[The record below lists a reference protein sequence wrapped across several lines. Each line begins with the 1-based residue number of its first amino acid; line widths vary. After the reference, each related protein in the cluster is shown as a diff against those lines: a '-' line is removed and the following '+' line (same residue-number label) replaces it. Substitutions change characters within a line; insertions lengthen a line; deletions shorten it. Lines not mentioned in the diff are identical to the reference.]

1 MMKSSIDTC
10 IIREKMPNLKN
21 AWGCFCKFSKKNFR
35 KFLSFEEKSIL
46 QSCNENS
53 IQPLQPALEALEEP
67 FPGWS
72 PYMMYP
78 PDRLHTLIGFL
89 EMYISQYALCLYRIS
104 SLQAYNGTSYA
115 AGMGNLDN
123 LLKIFPIR
131 HALPIKM
138 KRFSRGLTEFCPS
151 LNTEKKMTG
160 YGSLGLIDSEDIPQL
175 LLQVLFCKYI
185 FYFKM
190 LRKSN

>member
-1 MMKSSIDTC
+1 MT
-10 IIREKMPNLKN
+10 NLQN
-21 AWGCFCKFSKKNFR
+21 AWGCFCKFSKKKSR

-89 EMYISQYALCLYRIS
+89 EMYISQYTLCLYRIS
-104 SLQAYNGTSYA
+104 SLQEYNGTSYA

-123 LLKIFPIR
+123 LLKNFPIR

-138 KRFSRGLTEFCPS
+138 KRFSRGVTEFCPS

>member
-1 MMKSSIDTC
+1 MKSSVDTC
-10 IIREKMPNLKN
+10 IIREKMTDILY
-21 AWGCFCKFSKKNFR
+21 AWSNFCKFTKRNSR
-35 KFLSFEEKSIL
+35 KLLTTEEKNIL
-46 QSCNENS
+46 ETCRDSS

-89 EMYISQYALCLYRIS
+89 EMYLSLYTLCLSKIS
-104 SLQAYNGTSYA
+104 TMQAYKGTIYA
-115 AGMGNLDN
+115 EGVGNLDN
-123 LLKIFPIR
+123 LLKKFPIK

-138 KRFSRGLTEFCPS
+138 KNFSRGITEFCPS
-151 LNTEKKMTG
+151 LNNEKKKTG

-175 LLQVLFCKYI
+175 LLQVLFCK
-185 FYFKM
+185 FFLVLKC
-190 LRKSN
+190 L